1 MGDAP
6 LSRAERLAAADKPTF
21 DADYGTPLK
30 RSIVDPSDEE
40 AVKACWADLI
50 QELSDAHK
58 EITAKGPSIIP
69 QVDFADL
76 DKLTD
81 AQKDEIRK
89 VGSVVVHNVVE
100 DDQAL
105 QWKEMLREY
114 IKANPQVDGFP
125 EGNKQFLQMYW
136 SKSQVQARSHPNVIG
151 VQKSLNALWTTP
163 RDPNLLISFRTPV
176 TYADRFRI
184 RTERVWTAHPPHI
197 DGAKIERWADDSL
210 RSCFASVLKG
220 NWKEHDPFVV
230 DGRIP
235 EESHNTHKRPGQSSI
250 FRSWQGWLAMSN
262 TGPGEGTLKVF
273 PNVQLSNAYVVLRPF
288 FRLKSPEA
296 DPMLVDS
303 WVYDPDTAHYPGLM
317 PTKSMRLT
325 EDTHPH
331 LRTDDTMTCMP
342 RVLPGDMVFW
352 HCDVIHSVEEEHNGP
367 SDSSVMYIPACP
379 MTLRNASYL
388 ARQRETFKSGTT
400 PPDYGKDIKPETGFK
415 LIATEEDIISEEGKR
430 AMGFAPFPIDESA
443 PKGEKDLLREAN
455 RLLGFA

>member
-6 LSRAERLAAADKPTF
+6 LTRAERLALADKATF
-21 DADYGTPLK
+21 DPQYGTPLK
-30 RSIVDPSDEE
+30 RSIIAPSDEE
-40 AVKACWADLI
+40 AIKACWADIISTLA
-50 QELSDAHK
+50 DAHK
-58 EITAKGPSIIP
+58 EITTKGPSIIP
-69 QVDFADL
+69 EVDFADL
-76 DKLTD
+76 YKLTD
-81 AQKDEIRK
+81 AQKDEIRQ
-89 VGSVVVHNVVE
+89 VGSVVVHNVV
-100 DDQAL
+100 DDEKAL
-105 QWKEMLREY
+105 EWKAMLREY
-114 IKANPQVDGFP
+114 VKANPQVEGFP
-125 EGNKQFLQMYW
+125 EGNMQFFQMYW
-136 SKSQVQARSHPNVIG
+136 AKSQVQARADPNVIG
-151 VQKSLNALWTTP
+151 VQKALNALWTTP
-163 RDPNLLISFRTPV
+163 RDPNLLISFSTPV
-176 TYADRFRI
+176 AYADRFRI
-184 RTERVWTAHPPHI
+184 RTDPVWKAHPPHI

-220 NWKEHDPFVV
+220 QWKEHDPFVV

-235 EESHNTHKRPGQSSI
+235 AETNIHKKPGQASI

-288 FRLKSPEA
+288 FRLRSPDL
-296 DPMLVDS
+296 DPMQVEN
-303 WVYDPDTAHYPGLM
+303 WEYDPDTAHYPGLQ
-317 PTKSMRLT
+317 PQKSMRLN

-331 LRTDDTMTCMP
+331 LRLTDTMTCMP

-388 ARQRETFKSGTT
+388 ARQRETFKTGAT
-400 PPDYGKDIKPETGFK
+400 PPDYGMNIKPETGFA
-415 LIATEEDIISEEGKR
+415 LIATEEDIVSVEGKR
-430 AMGFAPFPIDESA
+430 AMGFAAFPIDESA